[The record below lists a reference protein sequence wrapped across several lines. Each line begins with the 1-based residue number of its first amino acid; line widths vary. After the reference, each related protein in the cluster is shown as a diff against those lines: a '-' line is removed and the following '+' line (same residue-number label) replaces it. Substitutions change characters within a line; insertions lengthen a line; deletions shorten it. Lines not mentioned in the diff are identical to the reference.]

1 MNLLKVKDILLKCI
15 IIGFGVLIYTMVM
28 IFFFGDFAFSI
39 HHMMFDIT
47 REQFNVMIY
56 AFMGVFKV
64 LWLVIFVMP
73 YLAIIWSEKKGE

>member
-28 IFFFGDFAFSI
+28 ILFFGDFAFSI

-64 LWLVIFVMP
+64 LWLMMFVMP